1 MLFYLVNLILLNQFN
16 VANSLIKKHYLTMK
30 KCNQVFKANVRR
42 FQALSLRRMY
52 ESENQKKKTKIT
64 QNEKY
69 IRKNKIERILKRAE
83 KHFNRAECAWGLGL
97 TYYQQAMM
105 KIHHIDQH

>member
-1 MLFYLVNLILLNQFN
+1 
-16 VANSLIKKHYLTMK
+16 
-30 KCNQVFKANVRR
+30 
-42 FQALSLRRMY
+42 MY

-105 KIHHIDQH
+105 KIHHIDQHQLAQTNRSLSEKTSAS